1 MLRRTKEAIAPASP
15 ERGLAY
21 PSITEPV
28 TWFSEMERWF
38 DDLRRDFES
47 AVWPPFRASTLSRR
61 TA

>member
-21 PSITEPV
+21 PSIREPA

-38 DDLRRDFES
+38 DGLRRDFES
-47 AVWPPFRASTLSRR
+47 AVWPPFRA
-61 TA
+61 